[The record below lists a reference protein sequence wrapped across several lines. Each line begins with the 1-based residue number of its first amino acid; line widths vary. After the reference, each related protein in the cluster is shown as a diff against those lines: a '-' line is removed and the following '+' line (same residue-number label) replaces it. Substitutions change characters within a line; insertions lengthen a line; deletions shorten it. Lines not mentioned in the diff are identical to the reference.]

1 MRFQNWFL
9 FLFYFLIFFLN
20 FKLLSDDEI
29 RYLFT
34 CDALSIQYLLLYRCW
49 INTMKAVK
57 KYKKINNNNNNHKE
71 IINKKNNTAAKS
83 PCKKLRNPPIAST
96 PK

>member
-1 MRFQNWFL
+1 MNNYIHVKKKKKKYSVYAVSELVFIFIL
-9 FLFYFLIFFLN
+9 FFKIFFFLN

-29 RYLFT
+29 PYLFT

-57 KYKKINNNNNNHKE
+57 K
-71 IINKKNNTAAKS
+71 
-83 PCKKLRNPPIAST
+83 
-96 PK
+96 